1 MVASTRGLD
10 PAKVHALVESNVQ
23 GRVLWVFGEPVV
35 NVLQLNLAL
44 DAQQSSLAG

>member
-1 MVASTRGLD
+1 MVANARGLS
-10 PAKVHALVESNVQ
+10 ASKLTALVESQVQ
-23 GRVLWVFGEPVV
+23 GRILWVFGEPVV